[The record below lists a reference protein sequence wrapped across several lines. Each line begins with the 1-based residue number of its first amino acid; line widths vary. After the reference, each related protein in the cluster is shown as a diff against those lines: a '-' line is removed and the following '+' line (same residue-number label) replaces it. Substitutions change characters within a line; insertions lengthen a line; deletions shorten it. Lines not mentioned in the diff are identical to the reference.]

1 MAGAAPTHTGSE
13 YGRHTFHIPNSFSRR
28 PIADDF
34 HDHGASSSQPG
45 LYGASKAQREVA
57 LPGHSHENEEDIAA
71 EAHEATAMLDYNERS
86 SDPDHH
92 VEWDQHSSLGAAG
105 KVAVL
110 ATFSVLGAAVL
121 LPFNTLITPTEY
133 YRSIFASSHVATNF
147 MSWVLL
153 AFNVGTIVF
162 GAHAVVSLHKTTP
175 AQRIYFASASIF
187 LGLLLYT
194 FFTTRSSAEA
204 DGKVQDLYFALLI
217 LVTFGVAASTAYLQN
232 AVVSLCSVFGGRAM
246 GFMLTGQGVIGVAI
260 SVVQLVAAFGSTKLP
275 PKGANGGADR
285 PPPPPPGPAQP
296 VGEEAASRAAT
307 IFFASSTL
315 FVALSIASFLWLA
328 RSKVYRDTCR
338 GYEVATQSS
347 GVREASL
354 DPRVQVKPA
363 FLSSLVEK
371 LPPAARANAH
381 QILDVQSKVLLRA
394 TCILVNFAITLSVF
408 PALTARVRSTAS
420 RDEQWATPL
429 VFIALHF
436 LILNSADLLGRM
448 APMVRGLLIRSE
460 KLTVLGTVLR
470 IVFIPLFFACNIH
483 LEGQS
488 PKGPLPD
495 WAFFTILFF
504 FGLSNGLVST
514 SIFIVGPASSKL
526 SSDSERAMAGAVLSF
541 WLTLGLAVG
550 SIGSFA
556 ITAMI

>member
-1 MAGAAPTHTGSE
+1 MASAHPTHTGSE

-28 PIADDF
+28 PIADDS
-34 HDHGASSSQPG
+34 HEDASSSQPG
-45 LYGASKAQREVA
+45 LYGASKAQREVP
-57 LPGHSHENEEDIAA
+57 LPGHSHDSEEDLAT
-71 EAHEATAMLDYNERS
+71 EAHEATAMLDYGERGIGL
-86 SDPDHH
+86 DHH
-92 VEWDQHSSLGAAG
+92 MEWDQHSSLGAG
-105 KVAVL
+105 GRIAVL
-110 ATFSVLGAAVL
+110 VTFSVLGAAVL

-133 YRSIFASSHVATNF
+133 YRSILSSSHAATTY

-153 AFNVGTIVF
+153 AFNVGTIIF

-175 AQRIYFASASIF
+175 ARRIYIASASIF

-204 DGKVQDLYFALLI
+204 DGRVQDLYFALLI

-232 AVVSLCSVFGGRAM
+232 AVVSLCSIFGGRAM
-246 GFMLTGQGVIGVAI
+246 GFMLTGQGIIGVAI
-260 SVVQLVAAFGSTKLP
+260 SFVQLVAAYGNTKLP
-275 PKGANGGADR
+275 EKGAHGGAGWAS
-285 PPPPPPGPAQP
+285 PPPPGPTQP

-315 FVALSIASFLWLA
+315 FVAFSIAAFFWLA
-328 RSKVYRDTCR
+328 RSGVYRDTCR
-338 GYEVATQSS
+338 GYEIATQSS
-347 GVREASL
+347 DVRQASL
-354 DPRVQVKPA
+354 EPMTQLKPA
-363 FLSSLVEK
+363 FLSSFVEK
-371 LPPAARANAH
+371 LPSAARANAH
-381 QILDVQSKVLLRA
+381 QILDVQSKVLIRA
-394 TCILVNFAITLSVF
+394 TCILVNFAITLAVF
-408 PALTARVRSTAS
+408 PALTARVRSTAP
-420 RDEQWATPL
+420 RDQQWATPL

-436 LILNSADLLGRM
+436 LILNSADMLGRM

-460 KLTVLGTVLR
+460 KWTVLATTLR
-470 IVFIPLFFACNIH
+470 AVFIPLFFACNIH
-483 LEGQS
+483 LEGSS

-495 WAFFTILFF
+495 WAFFAILFL
-504 FGLSNGLVST
+504 FGLSNGLVAT

-556 ITAMI
+556 VTAMI

>member
-1 MAGAAPTHTGSE
+1 
-13 YGRHTFHIPNSFSRR
+13 
-28 PIADDF
+28 
-34 HDHGASSSQPG
+34 
-45 LYGASKAQREVA
+45 
-57 LPGHSHENEEDIAA
+57 
-71 EAHEATAMLDYNERS
+71 MLDYGERGG
-86 SDPDHH
+86 DADHH
-92 VEWDQHSSLGAAG
+92 VEWNQHSSLGAG
-105 KVAVL
+105 GRIAVL
-110 ATFSVLGAAVL
+110 ITFLVLGAAVL

-133 YRSIFASSHVATNF
+133 YRSILSSSHAATNF

-153 AFNVGTIVF
+153 VFNAGTIIF

-175 AQRIYFASASIF
+175 AQRIYFASTSIF

-204 DGKVQDLYFALLI
+204 DGKIQDLYFALLI
-217 LVTFGVAASTAYLQN
+217 LVTFSVAASTAYLQN
-232 AVVSLCSVFGGRAM
+232 AVVSLCSIFGGRAM
-246 GFMLTGQGVIGVAI
+246 GVMLTGQGVIGVAI
-260 SVVQLVAAFGSTKLP
+260 SFVQLVAAYGNSRLP
-275 PKGANGGADR
+275 PKGTHGGV
-285 PPPPPPGPAQP
+285 PPATPPPPGSMQP
-296 VGEEAASRAAT
+296 GGEEAASRAAT
-307 IFFASSTL
+307 IFFASSTF
-315 FVALSIASFLWLA
+315 FVALSIAAFIWLA

-354 DPRVQVKPA
+354 EPMTQVKPA
-363 FLSSLVEK
+363 FLSSFVEK

-381 QILDVQSKVLLRA
+381 QILDVQSKVLVRA

-408 PALTARVRSTAS
+408 PALTARVRSTAP
-420 RDEQWATPL
+420 RDQQWATPL

-448 APMVRGLLIRSE
+448 APMVRGCLIRSE
-460 KLTVLGTVLR
+460 KLTVLGTALR

-483 LEGQS
+483 LDGPG
-488 PKGPLPD
+488 PKGALPD

-504 FGLSNGLVST
+504 FGLSNGLVAT

-526 SSDSERAMAGAVLSF
+526 TSDSERAMAGAVLSF